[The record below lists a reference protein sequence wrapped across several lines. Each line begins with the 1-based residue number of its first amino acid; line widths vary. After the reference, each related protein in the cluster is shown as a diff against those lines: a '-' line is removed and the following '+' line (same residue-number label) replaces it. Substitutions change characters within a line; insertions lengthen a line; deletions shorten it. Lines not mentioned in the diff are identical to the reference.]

1 MQRRYI
7 CAAYNLLSSVILKTQ
22 SKQNLFSNY
31 LFGTKAGCDPI
42 WSLLIDCSTEDIYRF
57 SVQTNFN
64 FVSLKRIEHKIA
76 QYARNRH
83 EQVHHLDFNKK
94 KASNFLNEYV
104 TTSFMSANEKFNSAM
119 VFETQ
124 LDEAGMRSEKEKVDE
139 ILRKRMS
146 MNPEMGFH

>member
-1 MQRRYI
+1 M
-7 CAAYNLLSSVILKTQ
+7 
-22 SKQNLFSNY
+22 
-31 LFGTKAGCDPI
+31 
-42 WSLLIDCSTEDIYRF
+42 
-57 SVQTNFN
+57 QTNFN

-124 LDEAGMRSEKEKVDE
+124 LDEAGMRSEKEKVNE